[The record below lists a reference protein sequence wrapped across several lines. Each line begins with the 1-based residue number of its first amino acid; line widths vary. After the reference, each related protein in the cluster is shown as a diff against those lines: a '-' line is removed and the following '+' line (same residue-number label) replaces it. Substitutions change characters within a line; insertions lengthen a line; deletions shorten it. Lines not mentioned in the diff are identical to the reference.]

1 MSTTS
6 IASKTSPTNEKSSW
20 TKRSFTKQAPSTTTS
35 SKPTPT
41 PIPTDE
47 VWIEFQQEF
56 VSSDGAFAAGSS
68 WVMFAKKNY
77 EKDLELYQ
85 TEASAQA
92 HASDNIAPG
101 NVPWPD
107 DFSSNSRTVGVS
119 GSQMFSNCQ
128 DICTKSSKDSAIEI
142 SPAAHGSACS
152 SGLWCIAL
160 QIAVYIKPYKFFV
173 KETARWMFEGKYAPV
188 PIAYNGN
195 TKFWSNQ
202 LANRLPCR
210 PQQRDTEVYR
220 VLKGGQGQ
228 WSRRLWVGASNLSGD
243 DKELESDVYR
253 ISDVLRGAHS
263 RVIAVGQSSTTIGD
277 ASTNDLLHQ
286 WGGLNRTLGK
296 LELAVTALK
305 CIYTRETTQQNPR
318 ASALYVYESHFWDIE
333 PYCRVAGISGKSKNL
348 QGADME
354 AIILDGA
361 FEASIQWKSFYPAKY
376 LTGFSWKRWLY
387 LQLMESNAMLL
398 SIALFAWAIGQ
409 DWSRNGKPIVDQA
422 ITLLDAFCGS
432 FSKNA
437 SLLGTL
443 DSTLDQFEVR
453 A

>member
-6 IASKTSPTNEKSSW
+6 STSSASKTSPTNEKSSW

-68 WVMFAKKNY
+68 WVMFAKKND

-92 HASDNIAPG
+92 HASDNNAPG

-142 SPAAHGSACS
+142 SPAASDEIYEGPGTLKWRRASVRDVSPWNVRIATWVIDFDQDPDSWKAWFCMPPGFGALHSKSRSISSRTRHNGSS
-152 SGLWCIAL
+152 HYWR
-160 QIAVYIKPYKFFV
+160 Q
-173 KETARWMFEGKYAPV
+173 
-188 PIAYNGN
+188 
-195 TKFWSNQ
+195 
-202 LANRLPCR
+202 
-210 PQQRDTEVYR
+210 
-220 VLKGGQGQ
+220 GGQGQ

-263 RVIAVGQSSTTIGD
+263 LVIAVGQSSTAIV
-277 ASTNDLLHQ
+277 
-286 WGGLNRTLGK
+286 NRTLGK
-296 LELAVTALK
+296 LELTVTALK
-305 CIYTRETTQQNPR
+305 CIYTRKTTQH
-318 ASALYVYESHFWDIE
+318 LLE
-333 PYCRVAGISGKSKNL
+333 PYCRVVGISGKSKNL
-348 QGADME
+348 QGADMD

-376 LTGFSWKRWLY
+376 VTGFSWKRWLY